1 MLLISVVGL
10 PGLQGEL
17 GELDAVRI
25 MLARFGDQ
33 RAPPALRA
41 DAVQILSRLCD
52 QVRRVRL
59 AASRRGRSSG
69 PPVSHSRLLDSS
81 SQNATNQDSFRR
93 ADGIVALVDEIEEY
107 CRTRAAADRVKAG
120 GLEAAGLGGLSGSAT
135 EKAVSYT
142 HLTLPTKA

>member
-33 RAPPALRA
+33 RAPPSLRA

-52 QVRRVRL
+52 Q
-59 AASRRGRSSG
+59 
-69 PPVSHSRLLDSS
+69 
-81 SQNATNQDSFRR
+81 NATNQVRPSPS
-93 ADGIVALVDEIEEY
+93 L
-107 CRTRAAADRVKAG
+107 
-120 GLEAAGLGGLSGSAT
+120 LLST
-135 EKAVSYT
+135 T
-142 HLTLPTKA
+142 PR